1 MNPRHHTRA
10 ALVLGALCAATTA
23 YAHGTSNIEAR
34 FDVQPAAAAVGERVT
49 LEVTL
54 TELSPNAADGAVV
67 EAAVFAGGDVQRFK
81 LDAAE
86 PLRFRAP
93 FTLAEGSHDLR
104 LYVTRG
110 DVREVAMSG
119 FQVNNSLTPIPDA
132 SRVLFFNAAGKR
144 DAIPALDN
152 LSGVLGGIAAL
163 IAIIVLL
170 RRPRRAKNEAAAK
183 PAWLLFLAAIGA
195 LMMPIGG
202 YWDIAFHMAEG
213 REGLLSPPHLLIY
226 GGILSS
232 MFVVGVALLRKP
244 RGVSFVTHWRTD
256 PAAFAAGIAMAVQ
269 LSSAPFDELW
279 HTIFGLD
286 VSVWSPPHAVLII
299 GAIAVCLTLA
309 SLSARG
315 AGLSV
320 AIARVF
326 ALGAALLAVDV
337 FLAESVYGL
346 PAWHVSQ
353 QRPAFVFPLLEILG
367 AVLVAVVARRV
378 VELRFAATAAIVMF
392 LALRLSIY
400 PILDIVDVNAPPRF
414 PLWLPALTLIG
425 MLFDVAGGRRERN
438 RS

>member
-1 MNPRHHTRA
+1 MYARLLTS
-10 ALVLGALCAATTA
+10 GALALFLCASTPA

-34 FDVQPAAAAVGERVT
+34 FDVQPAAAAAGQAVT

-54 TELSPNAADGAVV
+54 TELAPAAADGALV
-67 EAAVFAGGDVQRFK
+67 EAAVFAGGGVQRLK
-81 LDAAE
+81 LDATE
-86 PLRFRAP
+86 RLRFRAP
-93 FTLAEGSHDLR
+93 FTLAEGSNDLR
-104 LYVTRG
+104 VYVTRG
-110 DVREVAMSG
+110 EVREVAMSG
-119 FQVNNSLTPIPDA
+119 FQVNGTLTSIPDA

-152 LSGVLGGIAAL
+152 LSGLLGGIAAF
-163 IAIIVLL
+163 IAIVVLL
-170 RRPRRAKNEAAAK
+170 RRPRRAKNEATAK
-183 PAWLLFLAAIGA
+183 PAWLLFVAAVGA
-195 LMMPIGG
+195 LMMPVGG

-226 GGILSS
+226 GGILAS
-232 MFVVGVALLRKP
+232 MFVVGVALLRRP
-244 RGVSFVTHWRTD
+244 RGTSFVAHWRSD
-256 PAAFAAGIAMAVQ
+256 PAAFAAGVAMAVQ

-286 VSVWSPPHAVLII
+286 VSVWSPPHAVLIF

-353 QRPAFVFPLLEILG
+353 QRPAFVFPLLEVLG
-367 AVLVAVVARRV
+367 ALLVAVVARRV
-378 VELRFAATAAIVMF
+378 VELRFSATAAIAMF
-392 LALRLSIY
+392 FALRLSIY
-400 PILDIVDVNAPPRF
+400 PILDIMDVNAPPRF
-414 PLWLPALTLIG
+414 PLWLPALLVIG
-425 MLFDVAGGRRERN
+425 ILMDVAGGRREST